1 MKEVRF
7 IITDV
12 ANKDEIFN
20 IVEAAVVV
28 AVV

>member
-7 IITDV
+7 IIADV

-28 AVV
+28 VV